1 MIGCRHWQSILVG
14 SGIARGQDAIPCV
27 RHRSTRWRNRDG
39 ITPNSSENTSNA
51 APFHKGKE
59 EISLAS
65 HAACPFPRSPS
76 AREDR
81 STLRG
86 GGGGGGDEDV
96 GRSEFALAPSAGSD
110 GCLRGWSSRSRHL
123 DNRFRH
129 WPSISK
135 ATDERIFWADL
146 ARIDDV

>member
-27 RHRSTRWRNRDG
+27 RHRPTRWRNRDG
-39 ITPNSSENTSNA
+39 ITSNSSESTSNA
-51 APFHKGKE
+51 APFHKDKE

-65 HAACPFPRSPS
+65 HAASSFPRSPS

-86 GGGGGGDEDV
+86 GGGDEDV
-96 GRSEFALAPSAGSD
+96 GRSEFALAPFGGIRWVVAWLVMAVTTS
-110 GCLRGWSSRSRHL
+110 
-123 DNRFRH
+123 
-129 WPSISK
+129 
-135 ATDERIFWADL
+135 
-146 ARIDDV
+146 

>member
-27 RHRSTRWRNRDG
+27 RHRPTRWRNRDG
-39 ITPNSSENTSNA
+39 ITSNSSENTSNA

-76 AREDR
+76 SREDR

-86 GGGGGGDEDV
+86 GERGGGARTSAEVNSRWHLRRDPMGGCVV
-96 GRSEFALAPSAGSD
+96 GHGGHDILTTDFDIGHRFPKQRTSA
-110 GCLRGWSSRSRHL
+110 SSGL
-123 DNRFRH
+123 
-129 WPSISK
+129 
-135 ATDERIFWADL
+135 T
-146 ARIDDV
+146 